1 MSIHVKCGGG
11 HVLNVGRRLAG
22 QTVRCPK
29 CQAEVSVP
37 GEAGLSD
44 QAVLDFLGPPSAS
57 AGGASATT
65 GASADERSSVL
76 SLSGLT
82 REMKLC
88 PKCKRE
94 VRACYDL
101 CPHCKTYFTDL
112 AEIRRRL
119 ASA

>member
-1 MSIHVKCGGG
+1 M
-11 HVLNVGRRLAG
+11 
-22 QTVRCPK
+22 
-29 CQAEVSVP
+29 P